1 MTRLMALVLI
11 TGTVTACTSPEA
23 TRTRAGGPGA
33 DVGNH
38 GPMELHGGS
47 KPYYGTPTSGPT
59 LVPPARGSAIAATTR
74 K

>member
-1 MTRLMALVLI
+1 MARLVALLV
-11 TGTVTACTSPEA
+11 VTAVVVACTSPEA

-38 GPMELHGGS
+38 GPIELHAGS
-47 KPYYGTPTSGPT
+47 KPYYRTPTSGPT
-59 LVPPARGSAIAATTR
+59 LVPHPQGAAVAATTG